1 MGVGAELWFR
11 MCSGLR
17 FRKNPTFFSI
27 VSNGVYQILAV
38 LRKNRAFL
46 KMKSDRDLLFLNLS
60 WHLDVQSQ

>member
-27 VSNGVYQILAV
+27 VSNGDYQILAV
-38 LRKNRAFL
+38 LQENRAFL
-46 KMKSDRDLLFLNLS
+46 KMKSYRDLRFLNLG
-60 WHLDVQSQ
+60 WHLVVQSQ